1 MRDGDIV
8 VLTFRTLL
16 GKIGGKGW
24 IPMADIFGSI
34 EDSVAEISG
43 AALFHAGIAIIDPP
57 GLVSG
62 RRKASIS
69 QQLIRGFKP

>member
-24 IPMADIFGSI
+24 IPMADIFSSI
-34 EDSVAEISG
+34 EDGVAELSG
-43 AALFHAGIAIIDPP
+43 TALFHAGIAIIDLS
-57 GLVSG
+57 GLVGG
-62 RRKASIS
+62 RREASIS
-69 QQLIRGFKP
+69 QQLIGGFKP